1 MSAGFDDLDEVLDED
16 GNVKDEADA
25 PADTEDLEEPET
37 VDEPAV
43 TSDQTENSVESEA
56 ESADPI
62 RQDGGAE
69 AVQTGDSPAET
80 PGESVEEPG
89 PRVEAAANA
98 AIVQDLAGRAV
109 PGTDVSS
116 RYPYVMRRGG
126 WDDERSGNRK
136 FVMRGETEEMEE
148 VAVEE
153 IKEELFPNTDL
164 NITDIREA
172 AYIVGL
178 QNLDGVVDVLNQ
190 WGFAEQE
197 EMRE

>member
-16 GNVKDEADA
+16 GNVKDEV
-25 PADTEDLEEPET
+25 DTPTDEDDSEMPEK
-37 VDEPAV
+37 VDDHAS
-43 TSDQTENSVESEA
+43 TSGQTDDSGRSGAGSPDTGTQDSGGEA
-56 ESADPI
+56 M
-62 RQDGGAE
+62 
-69 AVQTGDSPAET
+69 QTGDSPAET
-80 PGESVEEPG
+80 PDVSVEDPG
-89 PRVEAAANA
+89 PRVEMEADS
-98 AIVQDLAGRAV
+98 AIVGDLADRAV
-109 PGTDVSS
+109 PGTDVST

-136 FVMRGETEEMEE
+136 FVMRGETEDMEG

-153 IKEELFPNTDL
+153 IKEEMFSNTDL

-178 QNLDGVVDVLNQ
+178 QNLDDVVDVLNK

-197 EMRE
+197 EMRK